1 MLVPLLAVAAVLAL
15 PSSAAPDPT
24 ASLTLRQLAG
34 QRLIVG
40 YPGGPLPA
48 WLVRWVRR
56 GELAGV
62 IIFSRNAGSRARLR
76 RDIRRLQRLR
86 RPSGLRAPLLVM
98 TDQEG
103 GRVKRLPGAPRRS
116 PAELGRVGS
125 RSLARA
131 EGRATAR
138 NLRGVGIN
146 VDLAPV
152 MDLGRRG
159 GFQRRTQRS
168 YARRSRIASA
178 IGSAFVRG
186 LQRRRRVAAT
196 LKHFPGIGAALGNA
210 DLSSQRIGLS
220 RAALRR
226 ADERPF
232 AAGVRAGA
240 RLVMTS
246 TAVYPAFSR
255 APAVLS
261 GRLSRRELRGR
272 LGFRGVTITDSLG
285 VRSLHPWGGPGRLA
299 VRAARAG
306 NDLLL
311 FTSGDLAAGAG
322 RWLRAA
328 LRNGRISRRSARDSV
343 RRVLEL
349 RAALR

>member
-1 MLVPLLAVAAVLAL
+1 MLVPLVAVAAVLAL
-15 PSSAAPDPT
+15 SSSPPPDPT
-24 ASLTLRQLAG
+24 TKLTLRQLAG

-40 YPGGPLPA
+40 YPGGPPPA
-48 WLVRWVRR
+48 WLTRWIRR
-56 GELAGV
+56 GDVAGV
-62 IIFSRNAGSRARLR
+62 IIFARNIGSRARLR
-76 RDIRRLQRLR
+76 RDMRRLQRIH
-86 RPSGLRAPLLVM
+86 RPPGLSAPLLVM

-103 GRVKRLPGAPRRS
+103 GLVKRLAGPPDRS
-116 PAELGRVGS
+116 PAELGRIGS
-125 RSLARA
+125 RSLASA

-138 NLRGVGIN
+138 SLRGVGIN

-152 MDLGRRG
+152 MDLGRAG
-159 GFQRRTQRS
+159 GFQRRTMRS
-168 YARRSRIASA
+168 YAARPGITSA

-186 LQRRRRVAAT
+186 LQRRARLAAT
-196 LKHFPGIGAALGNA
+196 LKHFPGIGAARGNA
-210 DLSSQRIGLS
+210 DLTTQRIGLS
-220 RAALRR
+220 RRALRL

-232 AAGVRAGA
+232 AAAIHAGA

-255 APAVLS
+255 LPAVLS
-261 GRLSRRELRGR
+261 RRLSSRELRGR

-311 FTSGDLAAGAG
+311 FTSGDSAAGAG
-322 RWLRAA
+322 RWLRRAI
-328 LRNGRISRRSARDSV
+328 RSGRISRRAARDSA

-349 RAALR
+349 RESLR